1 MIKHLSVR
9 ARLLAAFFGIS
20 AFAVFS
26 AIAAMY
32 AFFEVGESLERITQR
47 RVPSALTS
55 QQLASHAE
63 EMVAV
68 APAVLKV
75 TTTEQ
80 YEGLSKKVTADVDRL
95 NKLLAELKRSEVEP
109 AALHSIE
116 PLVKWLGINLI
127 NLNTIAYNNLTLVE
141 QKTELL
147 GELSDTHTQVQ
158 DLMASGILALEIEVS
173 RLNKTIGDP
182 GLSSDARMVA
192 LAEVSQ
198 SIVSLLPLRKVQLE
212 ALAINDT
219 LLNAASAETRSDLRD
234 IAAPLNGS
242 LDTLETLVT
251 GLDPRLRQ
259 TLSTSVDKFRAFTKG
274 RNSILLL
281 RERQLE
287 NIDVEQQLRGQA
299 DVSRQLTEAVERLI
313 AAAKQDIIRA
323 NNEVL
328 SVQRVGA
335 AILITVVALSLISS
349 TLIVWLYVGRNLIAR
364 LSALS
369 NSMLAIAGGNLKASL
384 PPSGNDE
391 IGRMAEALTVF
402 RDTAVEVEEGHL
414 REIAAAR
421 QRLLDAIESVSDG
434 FALYDPDD
442 RLVLCNSRYRNVL
455 YPGSDVN
462 VTPGITFEAIIR
474 NAAERGLIR
483 DAEGRIDA
491 WVAERLERHHNPSE
505 SHVQR
510 RGDGSWMR
518 ITEHKTQDGSTV
530 AVYTDIT
537 ELKQRQAELAELVN
551 KLEIARDQAM
561 QATRA
566 KSEFLA
572 NMSHELRTPLNA
584 IIGLAELLLEDA
596 KELGQDD
603 QIEPLERIHRA
614 GAHLL
619 QLINDLLDLSK
630 IEAGKMELHITE
642 FDLAHVISEAVKTAQ
657 PLADKNNN
665 RLSVH
670 CPAEIGMLRAD
681 DIRLRQAVLNLLS
694 NACKFTENGE
704 VRVEVEASA
713 VDGTDGVSISV
724 ADTGIGMMPEHMN
737 MLFQDFV
744 QADTSTTRKYG
755 GTGLGLAISLRFCRL
770 MGGDITVESAAEQ
783 GSTFRIWLPRVATVL
798 TTGEEQAI
806 PQPVVPLVERTT
818 AASKQ
823 TTAQRTV
830 LVIDDDPNVRDLLT
844 ASLTREGYDVAT
856 AANGV
861 EGLTRARELKPMLII
876 LDIIMPGLDGWA
888 VLTACKGDPDL
899 ADIPVIMLTIVDDR
913 TRGYA
918 LGAAEYLVKPIDRKR
933 LRAVLEK
940 HCGVHGE
947 TLMIEDDEVARDTAR
962 KAAEKQ
968 GFTVIEAADGHE
980 ALKRLAENS
989 PDLILLDLL
998 MPEMDG
1004 FEFLVELNKNSDWR
1018 DIPVVVLT
1026 AKDLTDEDRRRLN
1039 GRVTSIA
1046 KKGVMSPREILEE
1059 LRAVIESRQA
1069 AVTAA

>member
-95 NKLLAELKRSEVEP
+95 NKLLAELKRSEIEP

-127 NLNTIAYNNLTLVE
+127 NLNTIAYNNLTLIE

-158 DLMASGILALEIEVS
+158 DLMTSGILALEIEVS

-182 GLSSDARMVA
+182 GLSSDARTVA
-192 LAEVSQ
+192 LAKVSQ

-234 IAAPLNGS
+234 IAAPLDGS

-287 NIDVEQQLRGQA
+287 NIDVEQQLREQA

-491 WVAERLERHHNPSE
+491 WVAERLERHHSPSE

-530 AVYTDIT
+530 AVYTDITELMRREAALAEANSAMDAVLKTIEYGVLFLDSELRVRLANRAYHKQWRVPEGFFRNKPTFRELMDYLHRNRAYDVGEEEWKDFRKARIKAIKRGNIGPVELRLADGTILQYQVAALPDAGRMLTYFDIT

-619 QLINDLLDLSK
+619 Q
-630 IEAGKMELHITE
+630 
-642 FDLAHVISEAVKTAQ
+642 
-657 PLADKNNN
+657 
-665 RLSVH
+665 
-670 CPAEIGMLRAD
+670 
-681 DIRLRQAVLNLLS
+681 
-694 NACKFTENGE
+694 
-704 VRVEVEASA
+704 
-713 VDGTDGVSISV
+713 
-724 ADTGIGMMPEHMN
+724 
-737 MLFQDFV
+737 
-744 QADTSTTRKYG
+744 
-755 GTGLGLAISLRFCRL
+755 
-770 MGGDITVESAAEQ
+770 
-783 GSTFRIWLPRVATVL
+783 
-798 TTGEEQAI
+798 
-806 PQPVVPLVERTT
+806 
-818 AASKQ
+818 
-823 TTAQRTV
+823 
-830 LVIDDDPNVRDLLT
+830 
-844 ASLTREGYDVAT
+844 
-856 AANGV
+856 
-861 EGLTRARELKPMLII
+861 
-876 LDIIMPGLDGWA
+876 
-888 VLTACKGDPDL
+888 
-899 ADIPVIMLTIVDDR
+899 
-913 TRGYA
+913 
-918 LGAAEYLVKPIDRKR
+918 
-933 LRAVLEK
+933 
-940 HCGVHGE
+940 
-947 TLMIEDDEVARDTAR
+947 
-962 KAAEKQ
+962 
-968 GFTVIEAADGHE
+968 
-980 ALKRLAENS
+980 
-989 PDLILLDLL
+989 
-998 MPEMDG
+998 
-1004 FEFLVELNKNSDWR
+1004 
-1018 DIPVVVLT
+1018 
-1026 AKDLTDEDRRRLN
+1026 
-1039 GRVTSIA
+1039 
-1046 KKGVMSPREILEE
+1046 
-1059 LRAVIESRQA
+1059 
-1069 AVTAA
+1069 

>member
-1 MIKHLSVR
+1 
-9 ARLLAAFFGIS
+9 
-20 AFAVFS
+20 
-26 AIAAMY
+26 
-32 AFFEVGESLERITQR
+32 
-47 RVPSALTS
+47 
-55 QQLASHAE
+55 
-63 EMVAV
+63 
-68 APAVLKV
+68 
-75 TTTEQ
+75 
-80 YEGLSKKVTADVDRL
+80 
-95 NKLLAELKRSEVEP
+95 
-109 AALHSIE
+109 
-116 PLVKWLGINLI
+116 
-127 NLNTIAYNNLTLVE
+127 
-141 QKTELL
+141 
-147 GELSDTHTQVQ
+147 
-158 DLMASGILALEIEVS
+158 
-173 RLNKTIGDP
+173 
-182 GLSSDARMVA
+182 
-192 LAEVSQ
+192 
-198 SIVSLLPLRKVQLE
+198 
-212 ALAINDT
+212 
-219 LLNAASAETRSDLRD
+219 
-234 IAAPLNGS
+234 
-242 LDTLETLVT
+242 
-251 GLDPRLRQ
+251 
-259 TLSTSVDKFRAFTKG
+259 
-274 RNSILLL
+274 
-281 RERQLE
+281 
-287 NIDVEQQLRGQA
+287 
-299 DVSRQLTEAVERLI
+299 
-313 AAAKQDIIRA
+313 
-323 NNEVL
+323 
-328 SVQRVGA
+328 
-335 AILITVVALSLISS
+335 
-349 TLIVWLYVGRNLIAR
+349 
-364 LSALS
+364 
-369 NSMLAIAGGNLKASL
+369 
-384 PPSGNDE
+384 
-391 IGRMAEALTVF
+391 
-402 RDTAVEVEEGHL
+402 
-414 REIAAAR
+414 
-421 QRLLDAIESVSDG
+421 
-434 FALYDPDD
+434 
-442 RLVLCNSRYRNVL
+442 
-455 YPGSDVN
+455 
-462 VTPGITFEAIIR
+462 
-474 NAAERGLIR
+474 
-483 DAEGRIDA
+483 
-491 WVAERLERHHNPSE
+491 
-505 SHVQR
+505 
-510 RGDGSWMR
+510 
-518 ITEHKTQDGSTV
+518 
-530 AVYTDIT
+530 
-537 ELKQRQAELAELVN
+537 
-551 KLEIARDQAM
+551 
-561 QATRA
+561 
-566 KSEFLA
+566 
-572 NMSHELRTPLNA
+572 
-584 IIGLAELLLEDA
+584 
-596 KELGQDD
+596 D

-694 NACKFTENGE
+694 NACKFTESGE

-770 MGGDITVESAAEQ
+770 MGGDITVESAPEQ
-783 GSTFRIWLPRVATVL
+783 GSTFRIWLPRVATVP

-876 LDIIMPGLDGWA
+876 LDIIMPELDGWA

-947 TLMIEDDEVARDTAR
+947 ILMIEDDEVARDTTR

-968 GFTVIEAADGHE
+968 GFTVIEAADGRE